1 MDVTP
6 GRWGVPAEPHETLPS
21 CSMVLTSGG
30 LLVAKITSLDGM
42 LYGMVTYV
50 TDDGA
55 PRYWGTW
62 THFLGQTWQRTLNL
76 PSPLYEPL
84 ITARQPSAL
93 VQRLGRIARID
104 PATIVAT
111 MSAQDPVLLAE
122 YAKVLDLLAAWCGV
136 DQGAFGIYG
145 SAMYK
150 AAGTNRDVDVVVY
163 GKTACRRTHARIN
176 GQLPPRGISHP
187 HHLQFQIPGGA
198 VILDPRFIAPHTIT
212 RMLITGDYTDE
223 GTEPI
228 DGLWVI
234 DAADGIF
241 YPSRYTLRDDSVLLS
256 YRVGHSAWLHPGD
269 VLSGPPLPVYQRDGI
284 RYRMLLGC
292 ATLTPHRRE
301 AK

>member
-1 MDVTP
+1 MTEEQK
-6 GRWGVPAEPHETLPS
+6 A
-21 CSMVLTSGG
+21 
-30 LLVAKITSLDGM
+30 
-42 LYGMVTYV
+42 
-50 TDDGA
+50 
-55 PRYWGTW
+55 
-62 THFLGQTWQRTLNL
+62 
-76 PSPLYEPL
+76 
-84 ITARQPSAL
+84 AR
-93 VQRLGRIARID
+93 RE
-104 PATIVAT
+104 IVANNKAWD
-111 MSAQDPVLLAE
+111 SATTVRRAWLTTFFARKTAPPE
-122 YAKVLDLLAAWCGV
+122 AARWIA
-136 DQGAFGIYG
+136 D
-145 SAMYK
+145 K

-163 GKTACRRTHARIN
+163 GKTACLRTHARIN

-198 VILDPRFIAPHTIT
+198 VVLDPRFIAPHTIT

-241 YPSRYTLRDDSVLLS
+241 YPSRYTLSDDSVLLS

>member
-1 MDVTP
+1 
-6 GRWGVPAEPHETLPS
+6 
-21 CSMVLTSGG
+21 MVLTSGD

-150 AAGTNRDVDVVVY
+150 PTSTTTTTPATSGTAWAGAGPGT
-163 GKTACRRTHARIN
+163 GKTTAPNATSTGYITTSTPN
-176 GQLPPRGISHP
+176 
-187 HHLQFQIPGGA
+187 PGGTGPTNAAKCSTTA
-198 VILDPRFIAPHTIT
+198 VLGTWTRLGGERGGSALPH
-212 RMLITGDYTDE
+212 
-223 GTEPI
+223 
-228 DGLWVI
+228 
-234 DAADGIF
+234 
-241 YPSRYTLRDDSVLLS
+241 SRAGRT
-256 YRVGHSAWLHPGD
+256 
-269 VLSGPPLPVYQRDGI
+269 
-284 RYRMLLGC
+284 
-292 ATLTPHRRE
+292 T
-301 AK
+301 